1 MPTCTI
7 QIGSIA
13 AGQTPGAR
21 IDADTIISWTPS
33 QTAQVTT
40 HPVEDGSMVSDNIT
54 REPRTGSAQLMFT
67 PFPTSPDLLPSA
79 GLTRPEQAFTA
90 LVQAMQQRSTVFV
103 VIDGQVYDP
112 AAITSVS
119 MDRNQSTYARIID
132 VQWTEIVLVQA
143 QRTQVRVTRRV
154 KRRGV
159 RQKQT
164 TQPTRADLAIQG
176 ATALAVGNWAV
187 AAPSLAGALL

>member
-67 PFPTSPDLLPSA
+67 PFPSSPDLLPSA

-159 RQKQT
+159 KQKQT

-176 ATALAVGNWAV
+176 ATALATGNWAV

>member
-1 MPTCTI
+1 MASCTI

-21 IDADTIISWTPS
+21 IDADSIISWSPS

-40 HPVEDGSMVSDNIT
+40 HPVEDGSQVSDNIT
-54 REPRTGSAQLMFT
+54 REPRTGSAQLIFS
-67 PFPTSPDLLPSA
+67 PFPTTPNLLPSA
-79 GLTRPEQAFTA
+79 GLTRPEQAFAA
-90 LVQAMQQRSTVFV
+90 LIQAMQRRSTVFV

-132 VQWTEIVLVQA
+132 IQWTEIVLVQS
-143 QRTQVRVTRRV
+143 QRTRVRVTKRV
-154 KRRGV
+154 VRRGV
-159 RQKQT
+159 KQKQT
-164 TQPTRADLAIQG
+164 TQPTRADLALTG
-176 ATALAVGNWAV
+176 ATAFARGNWV
-187 AAPSLAGALL
+187 AAVPTLVGSIL

>member
-159 RQKQT
+159 KQKQT

-176 ATALAVGNWAV
+176 ATALATGNWAV